1 MIELA
6 PPEMWKYNV
15 TKTEAKMY
23 IFMTKGYRIG
33 TLEEMHSL
41 QNNILDIDHTMWDAW
56 TLDAVD
62 SNNVPDNE
70 VGTVIPIRTKEC

>member
-6 PPEMWKYNV
+6 PQELWKYGL
-15 TKTEAKMY
+15 TKVEAKMH

-33 TLEEMHSL
+33 TLREMHSL
-41 QNNILDIDHTMWDAW
+41 KEDILSIDDTMWDAW

-62 SNNVPDNE
+62 SDNVPDTE
-70 VGTVIPIRTKEC
+70 TGTVIPVRTKQC

>member
-6 PPEMWKYNV
+6 PQELWKYDL
-15 TKTEAKMY
+15 TKVEAKMY
-23 IFMTKGYRIG
+23 IFMTKGYRIA

-41 QNNILDIDHTMWDAW
+41 KDDILSIDDTMWDAW

-62 SNNVPDNE
+62 SDNVPDTE
-70 VGTVIPIRTKEC
+70 TGTVIPVRTKQC

>member
-41 QNNILDIDHTMWDAW
+41 QDNILDIDHTMWDAW

-62 SNNVPDNE
+62 SNNVPDDE
-70 VGTVIPIRTKEC
+70 VGTVIPVRTI

>member
-62 SNNVPDNE
+62 SNNVPDDE
-70 VGTVIPIRTKEC
+70 VGTVIPIRTRQC

>member
-62 SNNVPDNE
+62 SNNVPDDE
-70 VGTVIPIRTKEC
+70 VGTVIPVRTI

>member
-15 TKTEAKMY
+15 TKAEAKMY
-23 IFMTKGYRIG
+23 IFMQKGYRIG
-33 TLEEMHSL
+33 TLEEMHSI

-62 SNNVPDNE
+62 CNDVPDDE
-70 VGTVIPIRTKEC
+70 TGTVIPVRDIT

>member
-23 IFMTKGYRIG
+23 IFMTKCYRIG

-62 SNNVPDNE
+62 SNNVPDDE
-70 VGTVIPIRTKEC
+70 VGTVIPVRTI

>member
-1 MIELA
+1 VIELA

-41 QNNILDIDHTMWDAW
+41 QDNILDIDHTMWDAW

-62 SNNVPDNE
+62 SNNVPDDE
-70 VGTVIPIRTKEC
+70 VGTVIPVRTI

>member
-41 QNNILDIDHTMWDAW
+41 QTNILDIDHTMWDAW

-70 VGTVIPIRTKEC
+70 VGTVIPIRTKQC